1 MDNPKVVEMLET
13 VGYLVKNIGKISFS
27 ALSQIAM

>member
-13 VGYLVKNIGKISFS
+13 VGYLVKNIGEISFS
-27 ALSQIAM
+27 ALS